1 MCLCCI
7 CTVCCAVVCTV
18 SELLRYIC
26 TAVVYTV
33 SELYDVSVLYACC
46 YLYCICTVTK
56 ALHVRSRRQLISYSQ
71 KWLTTSYFKAP
82 PLYDGQKEKLLINL
96 FIYLCTRSLL
106 PRRKDCLQRFV
117 VVLTE
122 QKALKELCQFP
133 YAGLEDEVCVRQ
145 LPWCHP
151 YKVFKDRGCVMPYK
165 GTSHLGYQK
174 LLFFNMQWYCTPFF
188 MLKCGRKSVVCSHKC
203 LGWPLLRVGIACDDQ
218 KAVP

>member
-1 MCLCCI
+1 MFFFLQAVVWS
-7 CTVCCAVVCTV
+7 TLFKYHLELGQYSAAYEAMVNNPDPSRLVPNDVCAVSVLYLYCMLAVVCTV

-145 LPWCHP
+145 LP
-151 YKVFKDRGCVMPYK
+151 
-165 GTSHLGYQK
+165 
-174 LLFFNMQWYCTPFF
+174 
-188 MLKCGRKSVVCSHKC
+188 
-203 LGWPLLRVGIACDDQ
+203 
-218 KAVP
+218 